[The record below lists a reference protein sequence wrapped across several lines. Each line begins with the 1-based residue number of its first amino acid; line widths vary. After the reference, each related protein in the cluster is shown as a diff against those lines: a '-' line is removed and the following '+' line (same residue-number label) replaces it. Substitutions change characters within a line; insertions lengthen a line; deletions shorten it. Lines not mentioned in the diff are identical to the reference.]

1 MHLCLEMQWSC
12 YSSQKT
18 GTSLEDFR
26 LVLGRVEPRAHYRWD
41 CSVRWRPK
49 FCICHWGGR
58 GQWERVYWRTYLINK
73 IQIRE
78 WIKRGL
84 EVINSIQQISFFQ
97 SIASGFLS
105 TRWIL
110 MNEGDINSKREGM
123 SRFSSH
129 SFILSSF
136 AALNVYKRAILEGY
150 RLS

>member
-26 LVLGRVEPRAHYRWD
+26 LVLGRVEPRVHYRWD

-58 GQWERVYWRTYLINK
+58 GQWGRVYWRTYLTNK
-73 IQIRE
+73 IQIRK

-84 EVINSIQQISFFQ
+84 EVINSIQQISF
-97 SIASGFLS
+97 S
-105 TRWIL
+105 
-110 MNEGDINSKREGM
+110 
-123 SRFSSH
+123 SRSQAVFW
-129 SFILSSF
+129 
-136 AALNVYKRAILEGY
+136 ALDEYWWMRAILILSEKGCRDF
-150 RLS
+150 RLIHSYWAASPLKTSTKEPSSKATD